1 MENKVIM
8 IVDDEPAIRHMTE
21 KFLRKAGYDTITVSN
36 GDAALSYLR
45 TNAIDLVLLD
55 IEMPGMNGFDV
66 CEEIRTFSNVPI
78 IFLTVRRDT
87 FDKVRSFKLG
97 GDDFLTKPF
106 SFEELEAR
114 ISANLRR
121 YYTYADANADV
132 LAFGPLEIHLH
143 DFTCFLDEEKIPLS
157 TKEMELL
164 ILLASHPNQVWNQEQ
179 LYDHIWSSEAT
190 GNIDTVRVHISY
202 LRRKLNNKTHS
213 FIKTVHGF
221 GYLFSTNHEG

>member
-1 MENKVIM
+1 MEKKVIM

-21 KFLRKAGYDTITVSN
+21 KFLKKAGYNTIASRN
-36 GDAALSYLR
+36 GQEALSYLR
-45 TNAIDLVLLD
+45 TKSPDLVLLD
-55 IEMPGMNGFDV
+55 IEMPEMNGFEV
-66 CEEIRTFSNVPI
+66 CEEIRRFSNVPI

-121 YYTYADANADV
+121 YYTYAEANEEILV
-132 LAFGPLEIHLH
+132 FNHLEIHLH
-143 DFTCFLDEEKIPLS
+143 DFTCFLDGEKITLS

-164 ILLASHPNQVWNQEQ
+164 ILLASHPNQVWSQEQ
-179 LYDHIWSSEAT
+179 LYDHIWSRDAT

-202 LRRKLNNKTHS
+202 LRRKLNNNRHS

-221 GYLFSTNHEG
+221 GYLFSTTDKS